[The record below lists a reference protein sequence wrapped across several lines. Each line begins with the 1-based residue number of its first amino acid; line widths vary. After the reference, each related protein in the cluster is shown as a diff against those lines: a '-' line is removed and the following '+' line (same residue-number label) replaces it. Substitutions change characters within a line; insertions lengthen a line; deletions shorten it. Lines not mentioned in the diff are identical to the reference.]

1 MPGSK
6 IIKGKAWVIAGG
18 DGILIHDVD
27 TDQIYH
33 NSHLAVTDIKKMGQ
47 FAFGNLKGWEGFPE
61 KVEKTDII
69 VVGKNFGCG
78 SSRQQAVDC
87 FRSLGVSAVV
97 AISFGAI
104 YRRNAINSGLA
115 ILTIPSME
123 VKPPLQNGDEIEFD
137 LSSGSVTDL
146 TKKVVIQGN
155 PASKVQLDI
164 YEAGGL
170 FAYGRTLTKTRNWEI
185 PRPS

>member
-1 MPGSK
+1 MPNPK
-6 IIKGKAWVIAGG
+6 TLKGKAWVITGAE
-18 DGILIHDVD
+18 GILIHDID

-33 NSHLAVTDIKKMGQ
+33 NSHLAITDIEKMGQ
-47 FAFGNLKGWEGFPE
+47 YTFGNLKGWEDFPK
-61 KVEKTDII
+61 KVEKSDII

-87 FRSLGVSAVV
+87 FHSLGVSAVI

-104 YRRNAINSGLA
+104 YKRNAINSALA
-115 ILTIPSME
+115 IVTIPSME
-123 VKPPLQNGDEIEFD
+123 VKPPLQNGDDIELD
-137 LSSGSVTDL
+137 LESGSVTDL
-146 TKKVVIQGN
+146 TRKVVIQGS

-170 FAYGRTLTKTRNWEI
+170 FAYGRTLK
-185 PRPS
+185 S